1 VEDIA
6 VNTKTLR
13 TAFFALIAICL
24 FASTYA
30 QDYEPPA
37 LYRDTETLQKY
48 LAKEPKLVRARF
60 QDDLTLLHFA
70 AIAGDTTGARLILDK
85 GGDPNSVDKFGQA
98 PLHMVKLIGVAQLL
112 LDHGADA
119 SLKDKS
125 GYTPFD
131 TARSANRLAVAKVLA
146 KYAIF
151 PAVTNTDLRLVQR
164 IVYAYPEAVSAKN
177 KDGSTPLHL
186 AAASG
191 GKAICE
197 TLLSAG
203 ADPNVKDGKGRTPL
217 GIATTRGYHEVAQLL
232 LSAMEGGPKRPGVSK
247 AIGNQQSIR
256 GLFLAITQNNITGV
270 TDMLKSDPALAK
282 AADPSGMT
290 GLMVAID
297 AGKNEIAK
305 LLIAGG
311 ADVNAADNNGLTPLS
326 RAVDDLDLSKLLVY
340 KGAGVNTRAKDWRT
354 PLHEVAFFGT
364 EAVAEFLISKGA
376 DVNARDA
383 YGKTPLALA
392 QQSGNRPAMVTLL
405 TAHGGK
411 Q

>member
-1 VEDIA
+1 M
-6 VNTKTLR
+6 NTKTLR
-13 TAFFALIAICL
+13 TAFFALVAICQ
-24 FASTYA
+24 FASACA
-30 QDYEPPA
+30 QDYQPPA

-70 AIAGDTTGARLILDK
+70 AIAGDTTGARLILGK
-85 GGDPNSVDKFGQA
+85 GGDPNSVDKIGRA
-98 PLHMVKLIGVAQLL
+98 PLHMVRLIGIAQLL

-119 SLKDKS
+119 SLKDRS

-131 TARSANRLAVAKVLA
+131 AALSASRKAVAKVLA

-151 PAVTNTDLRLVQR
+151 PAVTNTDLRLIQR

-186 AAASG
+186 AAAAG
-191 GKAICE
+191 NRAICE
-197 TLLSAG
+197 MLLSAG
-203 ADPNVKDGKGRTPL
+203 ADPKLKDGKGRAPL
-217 GIATTRGYHEVAQLL
+217 GIALARGHKAASQVF
-232 LSAMEGGPKRPGVSK
+232 LSSVEGGPARPGS
-247 AIGNQQSIR
+247 GNQQAVR
-256 GLFLAITQNNITGV
+256 ALFLAIMQNNTTRV

-305 LLIAGG
+305 LLIAGD
-311 ADVNAADNNGLTPLS
+311 ANVNAADNNGLTPLF
-326 RAVDDLDLSKLLVY
+326 RAVDDLDLARLLVY
-340 KGAGVNTRAKDWRT
+340 KGAAVNTRSKDWRT

-376 DVNARDA
+376 DVNAHDA

-392 QQSGNRPAMVTLL
+392 AQSGSRPAMVALL
-405 TAHGGK
+405 TTHGGK